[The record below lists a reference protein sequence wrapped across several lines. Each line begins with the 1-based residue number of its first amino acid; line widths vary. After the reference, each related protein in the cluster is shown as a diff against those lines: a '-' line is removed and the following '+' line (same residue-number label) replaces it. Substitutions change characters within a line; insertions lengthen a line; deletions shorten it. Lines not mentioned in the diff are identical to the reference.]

1 MITRGG
7 IFRYRRKKL
16 GISLLNLSRQTKIP
30 LYTLWRYEQGRY
42 VRPKHYNLICRAL
55 SINPSFLGE
64 GNETYFISSAYKQA
78 INEMAEI
85 ISWGC
90 LDLDEMRI
98 SYLPISTSEEI
109 LREINLRPEM
119 EIIDDL
125 VEGKIDI
132 NNTLYHYKCIIDCCT
147 WKNHKCGKNKEN
159 KHYSIVYLPK

>member
-16 GISLLNLSRQTKIP
+16 GISLLNLSRQTKIN
-30 LYTLWRYEQGRY
+30 LYTLWRYERGRY
-42 VRPKHYNLICRAL
+42 VKPKHYNLICRAL
-55 SINPSFLGE
+55 SMDPNFLGE
-64 GNETYFISSAYKQA
+64 GNEAYFVSRVYEQA

-90 LDLDEMRI
+90 LDLDEVSF
-98 SYLPISTSEEI
+98 SYLPISTPEEI
-109 LREINLRPEM
+109 LRGTNLRPEM

-132 NNTLYHYKCIIDCCT
+132 NHALYYYKCIIDCCT
-147 WKNHKCGKNKEN
+147 WKNHKRGKNKEN